1 MAGKLLATCQGYWE
15 VRERTKERAK
25 EIIGPRPYHSF
36 MGLLTYSPGRTR
48 VKICGLKTSADVDS
62 AVAAGVDAVGF
73 VFYPPSVRAVSPNI
87 AAQLIS
93 RLPAGVDAVGLVV
106 NATDEQF
113 AAIRAAASI
122 TLWQFHGDETPER
135 CAQLAAGEPWM
146 KAARVG
152 TGFAFDDFS
161 LQYGQANAFLLDAL
175 VEGYGGGG
183 VPFDWQGIPQTW
195 VSENA
200 PRVVLSGGLNVHN
213 VGEAIAR
220 LHPCA
225 VDVSSGVE
233 ISRGVKDP
241 ALMTQFIQ
249 AVRAADVKTS
259 SQ

>member
-1 MAGKLLATCQGYWE
+1 
-15 VRERTKERAK
+15 
-25 EIIGPRPYHSF
+25 
-36 MGLLTYSPGRTR
+36 
-48 VKICGLKTSADVDS
+48 
-62 AVAAGVDAVGF
+62 
-73 VFYPPSVRAVSPNI
+73 
-87 AAQLIS
+87 
-93 RLPAGVDAVGLVV
+93 LVV

-161 LQYGQANAFLLDAL
+161 LQYGDANAFLLDAL

-200 PRVVLSGGLNVHN
+200 PRVVLSGGLNTHN

-233 ISRGVKDP
+233 SSRGVKDP
-241 ALMTQFIQ
+241 ALMAQFVQ
-249 AVRAADVKTS
+249 AVRAADAKAS

>member
-1 MAGKLLATCQGYWE
+1 
-15 VRERTKERAK
+15 
-25 EIIGPRPYHSF
+25 

-48 VKICGLKTSADVDS
+48 VKICGLKTPADIDA

-73 VFYPPSVRAVSPNI
+73 VFYPPSPRAVTPNI

-93 RLPAGVDAVGLVV
+93 RLPAGIDAVGLLV
-106 NATDEQF
+106 NPSEAEF
-113 AAIRAAASI
+113 KAIKAIAPI
-122 TLWQFHGDETPER
+122 TLWQFHGDESPEA
-135 CAQLAAGEPWM
+135 CASLADGQPWM

-152 TGFAFDDFS
+152 AGFAFDDFS
-161 LQYGQANAFLLDAL
+161 IQYGLANAFLLDAL

-195 VSENA
+195 VSANA
-200 PRVVLSGGLNVHN
+200 HRVVLSGGLNTHN

-233 ISRGVKDP
+233 SSRGVKDP
-241 ALMTQFIQ
+241 TLMTEFIK
-249 AVRAADVKTS
+249 AVRAADAQSTP
-259 SQ
+259 

>member
-1 MAGKLLATCQGYWE
+1 
-15 VRERTKERAK
+15 
-25 EIIGPRPYHSF
+25 
-36 MGLLTYSPGRTR
+36 MGLLNYSPNRTR
-48 VKICGLKTSADVDS
+48 VKICGLKSIQDVDA
-62 AVAAGVDAVGF
+62 AVTAGVDAVGL
-73 VFYPPSVRAVSPNI
+73 VFYPPSPRAVSPQT
-87 AAQLIS
+87 AATLIS
-93 RLPAGVDAVGLVV
+93 RLPVGVDAVGLVV
-106 NATDEQF
+106 NATDQQF
-113 AAIRAAASI
+113 AAIRMAAPI

-152 TGFAFDDFS
+152 AGFAFDDFS
-161 LQYGQANAFLLDAL
+161 LQYRDANAFLLDAL

-200 PRVVLSGGLNVHN
+200 PRVVLSGGLNTHN

-233 ISRGVKDP
+233 SSRGVKDP
-241 ALMTQFIQ
+241 ALMAQFIQ
-249 AVRAADVKTS
+249 AVRAADAKAS

>member
-1 MAGKLLATCQGYWE
+1 
-15 VRERTKERAK
+15 
-25 EIIGPRPYHSF
+25 

-48 VKICGLKTSADVDS
+48 VKICGLKTPADIDA

-73 VFYPPSVRAVSPNI
+73 VFYPPSPRAVTPNI

-93 RLPAGVDAVGLVV
+93 RLPTGVDAVGLLV
-106 NATDEQF
+106 NASEAEF
-113 AAIRAAASI
+113 EAIKAIAPI
-122 TLWQFHGDETPER
+122 TLWQFHGDESPQD
-135 CAQLAAGEPWM
+135 CARLADGQPWM

-152 TGFAFDDFS
+152 SGFAFDEFS

-195 VSENA
+195 VSANA
-200 PRVVLSGGLNVHN
+200 HRVVLSGGLNTHN

-233 ISRGVKDP
+233 SSRGVKDP
-241 ALMTQFIQ
+241 MLMTEFIK
-249 AVRAADVKTS
+249 AVRAADAKSTP
-259 SQ
+259 

>member
-1 MAGKLLATCQGYWE
+1 
-15 VRERTKERAK
+15 
-25 EIIGPRPYHSF
+25 
-36 MGLLTYSPGRTR
+36 MGLLTYSAGRTR
-48 VKICGLKTSADVDS
+48 VKICGLKTPADIDA

-73 VFYPPSVRAVSPNI
+73 VFYPPSPRAVTPNI

-93 RLPAGVDAVGLVV
+93 RLPTGVDAVGLLV
-106 NATDEQF
+106 NASEAEF
-113 AAIRAAASI
+113 EAIKAIAPI
-122 TLWQFHGDETPER
+122 TLWQFHGDESPQD
-135 CAQLAAGEPWM
+135 CARLADGQPWM

-152 TGFAFDDFS
+152 SGFAFDEFS

-195 VSENA
+195 VSANA
-200 PRVVLSGGLNVHN
+200 HRVVLSGGLNTHN

-233 ISRGVKDP
+233 SSRGVKDP
-241 ALMTQFIQ
+241 TLMTEFIK
-249 AVRAADVKTS
+249 AVRAADAQSTP
-259 SQ
+259 

>member
-1 MAGKLLATCQGYWE
+1 
-15 VRERTKERAK
+15 
-25 EIIGPRPYHSF
+25 

-106 NATDEQF
+106 IATDEEF

-146 KAARVG
+146 KAAGVG

-241 ALMTQFIQ
+241 ALMAQFIQ
-249 AVRAADVKTS
+249 AVRAADAKTS

>member
-1 MAGKLLATCQGYWE
+1 
-15 VRERTKERAK
+15 
-25 EIIGPRPYHSF
+25 

-48 VKICGLKTSADVDS
+48 VQICGLKTPADSDA

-73 VFYPPSVRAVSPNI
+73 VFYPPSPRAVTPNI

-93 RLPAGVDAVGLVV
+93 RLPTGVDAVGLLV
-106 NATDEQF
+106 NASEAEF
-113 AAIRAAASI
+113 EAIKAIAPI
-122 TLWQFHGDETPER
+122 TLWQFHGDESPQD
-135 CAQLAAGEPWM
+135 CARLVDSQPWM

-152 TGFAFDDFS
+152 SGFAFDEFS

-195 VSENA
+195 VSANA
-200 PRVVLSGGLNVHN
+200 HRVVLSGGLNTHN

-233 ISRGVKDP
+233 SSRGVKDP
-241 ALMTQFIQ
+241 MLMTEFIK
-249 AVRAADVKTS
+249 AVRAADAKSTP
-259 SQ
+259 

>member
-1 MAGKLLATCQGYWE
+1 
-15 VRERTKERAK
+15 
-25 EIIGPRPYHSF
+25 
-36 MGLLTYSPGRTR
+36 MGLLTYSPSLTR
-48 VKICGLKTSADVDS
+48 VKICGLKTAADIDA

-73 VFYPPSVRAVSPNI
+73 VFYPPSVRAISPNL

-93 RLPAGVDAVGLVV
+93 RLPVGVDAVGLVV

-113 AAIRAAASI
+113 AAIKAIAPI

-135 CAQLAAGEPWM
+135 CLQLADGQPWI
-146 KAARVG
+146 KAARIG
-152 TGFAFDDFS
+152 QGFAFSEFS
-161 LQYGQANAFLLDAL
+161 LQYRQANAFLLDAF

-200 PRVVLSGGLNVHN
+200 PRVVLSGGLNTHN

-233 ISRGVKDP
+233 SSRGVKDP
-241 ALMTQFIQ
+241 ALMAQFVK
-249 AVRAADVKTS
+249 AVRAADEKSS

>member
-1 MAGKLLATCQGYWE
+1 
-15 VRERTKERAK
+15 
-25 EIIGPRPYHSF
+25 
-36 MGLLTYSPGRTR
+36 MGLLTSSPGHTR
-48 VKICGLKTSADVDS
+48 VKICGLRTPADIDA

-73 VFYPPSVRAVSPNI
+73 VFYPPSPRAVTPQI

-93 RLPAGVDAVGLVV
+93 RLPTGIDAVGLLV
-106 NATDEQF
+106 NATDAEF
-113 AAIRAAASI
+113 AAIKAVAPI
-122 TLWQFHGDETPER
+122 TLWQFHGDETPQR
-135 CAQLAAGEPWM
+135 CQELASGEPWM

-152 TGFAFDDFS
+152 PQFAFDDFS
-161 LQYGQANAFLLDAL
+161 LQYRDANAFLLDAL

-200 PRVVLSGGLNVHN
+200 HRVVLSGGLNTHN

-241 ALMTQFIQ
+241 ALMTEFVK
-249 AVRAADVKTS
+249 AVRAADTKS
-259 SQ
+259 SPQ

>member
-1 MAGKLLATCQGYWE
+1 
-15 VRERTKERAK
+15 
-25 EIIGPRPYHSF
+25 
-36 MGLLTYSPGRTR
+36 MGLLTYSSSLTR
-48 VKICGLKTSADVDS
+48 VKICGLKTAADIDA

-73 VFYPPSVRAVSPNI
+73 VFYPPSVRAISPNL

-113 AAIRAAASI
+113 AAIKAIAPI

-135 CAQLAAGEPWM
+135 CLQLADGQPWI
-146 KAARVG
+146 KAARIG
-152 TGFAFDDFS
+152 QGFAFSEFS
-161 LQYGQANAFLLDAL
+161 LQYRQANAFLLDAF

-200 PRVVLSGGLNVHN
+200 PRVVLSGGLNTHN

-233 ISRGVKDP
+233 SSRGVKDH

-249 AVRAADVKTS
+249 AVRAADAKS
-259 SQ
+259 SP

>member
-1 MAGKLLATCQGYWE
+1 
-15 VRERTKERAK
+15 
-25 EIIGPRPYHSF
+25 

-48 VKICGLKTSADVDS
+48 VKICGLKTTADIDA

-73 VFYPPSVRAVSPNI
+73 VFYPPSPRAVTPNI

-93 RLPAGVDAVGLVV
+93 RLPTGVDAVGLLV
-106 NATDEQF
+106 NASEAEF
-113 AAIRAAASI
+113 EAIKAIAPI
-122 TLWQFHGDETPER
+122 TLWQFHGDEGPQD
-135 CAQLAAGEPWM
+135 CARLANGQPWM

-152 TGFAFDDFS
+152 SGFAFDEFS

-195 VSENA
+195 VSANA
-200 PRVVLSGGLNVHN
+200 HRVVLSGGLNTHN

-233 ISRGVKDP
+233 SSRGVKDP
-241 ALMTQFIQ
+241 MLMTEFIK
-249 AVRAADVKTS
+249 AVRAADAQSTP
-259 SQ
+259 

>member
-1 MAGKLLATCQGYWE
+1 MVGKLLATCQGYRE
-15 VRERTKERAK
+15 VR

-113 AAIRAAASI
+113 AASRAAASI

-152 TGFAFDDFS
+152 AGFAFDEFS
-161 LQYGQANAFLLDAL
+161 LQYGHANAFLLDAL

-241 ALMTQFIQ
+241 ALMAQFIQ
-249 AVRAADVKTS
+249 AVRAADAKTS

>member
-1 MAGKLLATCQGYWE
+1 MVGKLLATRQGY
-15 VRERTKERAK
+15 REAR

-241 ALMTQFIQ
+241 ALMAQFIQ
-249 AVRAADVKTS
+249 AVRAADAKTS

>member
-1 MAGKLLATCQGYWE
+1 
-15 VRERTKERAK
+15 
-25 EIIGPRPYHSF
+25 

-48 VKICGLKTSADVDS
+48 VKICGLKTSADIDA

-152 TGFAFDDFS
+152 TDFAFDDFS
-161 LQYGQANAFLLDAL
+161 LQYGHANAFLLDAL

-200 PRVVLSGGLNVHN
+200 PRVVLSGGLNAHN

-233 ISRGVKDP
+233 ISKGVKDP
-241 ALMTQFIQ
+241 ALMAQFIQ
-249 AVRAADVKTS
+249 AVRAADAKTS

>member
-1 MAGKLLATCQGYWE
+1 
-15 VRERTKERAK
+15 
-25 EIIGPRPYHSF
+25 
-36 MGLLTYSPGRTR
+36 MGLLTYSPSLTR
-48 VKICGLKTSADVDS
+48 VKICGLKTSADID
-62 AVAAGVDAVGF
+62 AAIAAGVDAVGF
-73 VFYPPSVRAVSPNI
+73 VFYPPSVRAVSPNV

-93 RLPAGVDAVGLVV
+93 RLPVGVDAVGLVV

-113 AAIRAAASI
+113 AAIKTIAPI

-135 CAQLAAGEPWM
+135 CSQLADGQPWI
-146 KAARVG
+146 KAARIG
-152 TGFAFDDFS
+152 QDFAFSEFS
-161 LQYGQANAFLLDAL
+161 LQYRQANAFLLDAL

-200 PRVVLSGGLNVHN
+200 PRVVLSGGLNTHN

-241 ALMTQFIQ
+241 ALMTEFVK
-249 AVRAADVKTS
+249 AVRAADAKS
-259 SQ
+259 PSQ

>member
-1 MAGKLLATCQGYWE
+1 
-15 VRERTKERAK
+15 
-25 EIIGPRPYHSF
+25 

-48 VKICGLKTSADVDS
+48 VKICGLKTAADIDA
-62 AVAAGVDAVGF
+62 AVLAGVDAVGF
-73 VFYPPSVRAVSPNI
+73 VFYPPSVRAVSPNV

-113 AAIRAAASI
+113 AAIRAAAPI

-152 TGFAFDDFS
+152 AGFAFDDFS
-161 LQYGQANAFLLDAL
+161 LQYRDANAFLLDAL

-200 PRVVLSGGLNVHN
+200 PRVVLSGGLNTHN

-233 ISRGVKDP
+233 SSRGVKDP
-241 ALMTQFIQ
+241 ALMAEFVK
-249 AVRAADVKTS
+249 AVRAADEKSS